1 MTRSLQ
7 SDSSK
12 LPRSPKMPQSSLLK
26 VAPAFELPTPLGVVR
41 TLESLL
47 EKGRL
52 LLVFHRGT
60 W

>member
-1 MTRSLQ
+1 
-7 SDSSK
+7 
-12 LPRSPKMPQSSLLK
+12 MPQSSLLK

-47 EKGRL
+47 KKGRL

>member
-1 MTRSLQ
+1 MA
-7 SDSSK
+7 
-12 LPRSPKMPQSSLLK
+12 QSSLLR
-26 VAPAFELPTPLGVVR
+26 VAPAFELPTPLGEVR